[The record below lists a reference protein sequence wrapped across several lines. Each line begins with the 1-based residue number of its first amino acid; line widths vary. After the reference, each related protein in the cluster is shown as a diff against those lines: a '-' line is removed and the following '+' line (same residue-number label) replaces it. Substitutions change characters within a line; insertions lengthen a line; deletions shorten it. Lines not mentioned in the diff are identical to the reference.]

1 MYGTLPVV
9 HNTGGIHDTVDHLH
23 YDGNLGN
30 GFRFDDYGTV
40 GLRWAIDEAVKFYRW
55 PAEDKDRV
63 TQRIMRESKLRFN
76 HKTTA
81 AAYIDLYSKMLGRP
95 VVNAEV

>member
-30 GFRFDDYGTV
+30 GFRFDDYGAE
-40 GLRWAIDEAVKFYRW
+40 GLRWAIDEAVKFHRW
-55 PAEDKDRV
+55 DSKDKARV
-63 TQRIMRESKLRFN
+63 IQRILKESKRPFN

-81 AAYIDLYSKMLGRP
+81 TAYIDLYSKMLGHP
-95 VVNAEV
+95 VVTASI